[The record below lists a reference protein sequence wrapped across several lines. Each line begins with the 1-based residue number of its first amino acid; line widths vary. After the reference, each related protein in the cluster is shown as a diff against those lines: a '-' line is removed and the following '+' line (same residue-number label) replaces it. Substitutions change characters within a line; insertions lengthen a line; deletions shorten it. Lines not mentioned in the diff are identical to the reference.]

1 MKRTKTRLLAVLLA
15 LVLVLTSLPLTAMA
29 TPDTGDNWSTLRVE
43 DVTDTLSDEDRKSM
57 FEENMDPA
65 KVSESELPSPDDI
78 VSVIVELDADSLLD
92 VRDRVNSAMS
102 MMDFQRTQAAKD
114 QLSLVLRRLSFRR
127 VCEYGGL
134 RRVPHGGRTRSL

>member
-65 KVSESELPSPDDI
+65 
-78 VSVIVELDADSLLD
+78 AT
-92 VRDRVNSAMS
+92 A
-102 MMDFQRTQAAKD
+102 
-114 QLSLVLRRLSFRR
+114 
-127 VCEYGGL
+127 
-134 RRVPHGGRTRSL
+134 